1 MRAVRDS
8 GVTWAFSCGSKRLIE
23 IACESP
29 TSMIHRLA
37 LAALLLA
44 STAATAQVRNTQ
56 PAATAPFTT
65 SIPEA
70 RDVAYPGGVIQL
82 DVDATNIGQGIY
94 RVKQVIPVADSG
106 PMTLLMPAW
115 LPGKHAARGEIE
127 KLAGL
132 KITAGG
138 KTVPWR
144 RDPVDVFA
152 FHVDVPAG
160 AKALDLDFQFISA
173 TAGNQGRVSV
183 APNMLNLEFEQVS
196 LYPAGFYTRRIPIQ
210 ATVKYPTGW
219 QAASGLPSRAT
230 GSTYAYQQT
239 DYETL
244 IDSPVFAGRYFKRWE
259 LTPRVGLNVV
269 ADKPEELAATPEI
282 IGMHKAL
289 VDQAVK
295 LFGAQHYD
303 KYEFLLSISDEM
315 GGIGLEHH
323 RSSEN
328 GVDLGYFK
336 EWKDAVGDR
345 DLLPHEFTHSWN
357 GKFRRG
363 ADMWTPD
370 FRTPMRGSL
379 LWVYEGQTQFWG
391 VVLGARSG
399 MLSKEEALDNFAN
412 WAAGQDNSKGRS
424 WRPMIDTT
432 NDPIISARRPKG
444 WTSWQRS
451 EDYYVEGALI
461 WLEADAQIR
470 KLTKGAKSMDDFA
483 RAFFGVNDGD
493 WGELTYTID
502 DVAKTLNTVA
512 PYDWA
517 AFLDARVNKINE
529 RAPLAGF
536 TGNGY
541 RLTYTDTPNA
551 VLKAG
556 EKSGKTTNLAYS
568 LGMSVGNDG
577 AVKSVMWDSPAFDA
591 GFDVSTMIVAV
602 NGDAYS
608 GDRIKDAVTAAKTA
622 KEPIKL
628 LVKNGSRYRDVT
640 LDYHGGLRYPR
651 LEKVGT
657 GTNGLDRLLAAK

>member
-1 MRAVRDS
+1 
-8 GVTWAFSCGSKRLIE
+8 
-23 IACESP
+23 
-29 TSMIHRLA
+29 MIRPLA
-37 LAALLLA
+37 LVALLLA
-44 STAATAQVRNTQ
+44 STSVTAQTRNTQ
-56 PAATAPFTT
+56 PVATAPMTT
-65 SIPEA
+65 TIPEA
-70 RDVAYPGGVIQL
+70 RDVAYPGVIQL
-82 DVDATNIGQGIY
+82 DVDATNVGQGIY
-94 RVKQVIPVADSG
+94 RVKQTIPVAEAG

-115 LPGKHAARGEIE
+115 LPGKHAARGEVE

-138 KTVPWR
+138 RPVAWR
-144 RDPVDVFA
+144 RDPVDVYA
-152 FHVDVPAG
+152 FHVTVPQG
-160 AKALDLDFQFISA
+160 ARSLNLDFQFISA
-173 TAGNQGRVSV
+173 TAPNQGRVSV
-183 APNMLNLEFEQVS
+183 TPNMLNLQFEQVS
-196 LYPAGFYTRRIPIQ
+196 LYPAGYYTRRIPIQ
-210 ATVKYPTGW
+210 ATVKYPVGW

-244 IDSPVFAGRYFKRWE
+244 IDSPVFAGRYFKRWA

-269 ADKPEELAATPEI
+269 ADTAGELAATPEI
-282 IGMHKAL
+282 IDKHKAL
-289 VDQAVK
+289 VAQSVK

-303 KYEFLLSISDEM
+303 NYEFLLAISDEM

-328 GVDLGYFK
+328 GVDPGYFK

-412 WAAGQDNSKGRS
+412 WAASLDNSKGRT
-424 WRPMIDTT
+424 WRALVDTT

-451 EDYYVEGALI
+451 EDYYIEGAMI
-461 WLEADAQIR
+461 WLEADSIIR
-470 KLTKGAKSMDDFA
+470 KQTRGARSIDDFA
-483 RAFFGVNDGD
+483 RAFFGINDGD
-493 WGELTYTID
+493 WGQVTYTFD
-502 DVAKTLNTVA
+502 DVVKTLNGVT

-517 AFLDARVNKINE
+517 TFLDTRVNAPSE
-529 RAPLAGF
+529 RAPLGGI

-541 RLTYTDTPNA
+541 RLVYTDTPNA
-551 VLKAG
+551 VAKAA
-556 EKSGKTTNLAYS
+556 EKSAKTTSFAFS
-568 LGMSVGNDG
+568 LGMTIASDG
-577 AVKSVMWDSPAFDA
+577 AVRAVMWDSPAFDA
-591 GFDVSTMIVAV
+591 GFDVSTTIVAV
-602 NGDAYS
+602 DGSAYTS
-608 GDRIKDAVTAAKTA
+608 DRLKDAVTAATTS

-628 LVKNGSRYRDVT
+628 LVKNGTRYREVA

-657 GTNGLDRLLAAK
+657 GETGFDRLLAAK